1 MVNYLDADFIYD
13 LMTREINRGVEG
25 NPLEDIIP
33 EDEFFEATIEEIYE
47 ARLRLCD
54 KMGLDLDKN
63 SDLQIITDGYSDLC
77 RYLCKKMFAYGKK

>member
-13 LMTREINRGVEG
+13 LMTGEINRGVEG

-33 EDEFFEATIEEIYE
+33 EDKFFESTIEEIYE
-47 ARLRLCD
+47 ARLRICD
-54 KMGLDLDKN
+54 KMGDLDKN